1 LSTWIAALASIWA
14 GAMFAFQNSIRNL
27 IESIIFLFVTHPFD
41 IGDRIQFKNNFYYVK
56 EMTLMSS
63 TLTHVD
69 GREVYLS
76 NPILSQYFIYNIRRS
91 GNQNETLRIQ
101 VDVTTTG
108 DQITKL
114 QNELNAEVKQR
125 FFREFLPNIEI
136 FIEFVK
142 FEKSTIQIKLDLT
155 HRSNFQSGV
164 AKKKRTTMFLTVAK
178 EKLVECGIKAG
189 QMKVVEVP
197 GVSDYYLGKL
207 QPGGS
212 STSTL
217 EGQGPTAMRPRGTA
231 RAATGST
238 NESFSRML

>member
-1 LSTWIAALASIWA
+1 
-14 GAMFAFQNSIRNL
+14 
-27 IESIIFLFVTHPFD
+27 
-41 IGDRIQFKNNFYYVK
+41 
-56 EMTLMSS
+56 
-63 TLTHVD
+63 
-69 GREVYLS
+69 
-76 NPILSQYFIYNIRRS
+76 
-91 GNQNETLRIQ
+91 
-101 VDVTTTG
+101 
-108 DQITKL
+108 
-114 QNELNAEVKQR
+114 
-125 FFREFLPNIEI
+125 
-136 FIEFVK
+136 
-142 FEKSTIQIKLDLT
+142 
-155 HRSNFQSGV
+155 
-164 AKKKRTTMFLTVAK
+164 MFLTVAK